1 LIELAKH
8 YEHHEKNLALALEMT
23 DSALKVLVCPD
34 LARRRA
40 RLEGRLQRQPKTEPM
55 L

>member
-1 LIELAKH
+1 
-8 YEHHEKNLALALEMT
+8 MT
-23 DSALKVLVCPD
+23 DSALKVLACPE

-40 RLEGRLQRQPKTEPM
+40 RLEGRLQRQSKAEPM